1 MQHKVW
7 PSHHRQITDQKA
19 ALSLSALILTMPTQ
33 FCRISDLEVN
43 FNASKILWLS
53 QCYIFL
59 YKTTKPTQSAALASY
74 RIQIRFKVVCMTYET
89 FLPTFDNCCF
99 FTFLCGVC
107 NQWV

>member
-74 RIQIRFKVVCMTYET
+74 RIQIRFKVVCMT